1 MRRSTETNISDSEG
15 TETRAGS
22 SLREPDHHEFL
33 RPKCPSLELHHPG
46 PQPSVS
52 VPDMHNK
59 IDIAK
64 IQAGTVKRDEFVHQD
79 HLDFDK
85 WIREHM
91 PAYLKE
97 MQNMEDAARL
107 FQAAKNI
114 ANNEEVDPVLHSA
127 LRSAF
132 RQMKTSGRL
141 EQQRCDK
148 GFLFMQN
155 IFYPG
160 SHCLLTEE
168 SGQP

>member
-1 MRRSTETNISDSEG
+1 
-15 TETRAGS
+15 
-22 SLREPDHHEFL
+22 
-33 RPKCPSLELHHPG
+33 
-46 PQPSVS
+46 
-52 VPDMHNK
+52 MHNK

-64 IQAGTVKRDEFVHQD
+64 IQVGTVKRDEFVHQD

-91 PAYLKE
+91 PAYLRE

-141 EQQRCDK
+141 ERPECDK
-148 GFLFMQN
+148 GFYLYKILFIQV
-155 IFYPG
+155 PTA
-160 SHCLLTEE
+160 C
-168 SGQP
+168 

>member
-1 MRRSTETNISDSEG
+1 MRRSTETNISDSEE

-33 RPKCPSLELHHPG
+33 RPKCPSPEPHLPG
-46 PQPSVS
+46 SRPRVS

-91 PAYLKE
+91 PAYLRE

-141 EQQRCDK
+141 
-148 GFLFMQN
+148 
-155 IFYPG
+155 
-160 SHCLLTEE
+160 
-168 SGQP
+168 GQPGCGESLYSCKILFIQVPTAC

>member
-1 MRRSTETNISDSEG
+1 MRRSTETNVSDSEE

-33 RPKCPSLELHHPG
+33 RPKCPSPEPHYPG
-46 PQPSVS
+46 PQPRVS

-79 HLDFDK
+79 HLDFGK

-141 EQQRCDK
+141 ERPECDK
-148 GFLFMQN
+148 GFYLCKILFIQVPTV
-155 IFYPG
+155 Y
-160 SHCLLTEE
+160 
-168 SGQP
+168 